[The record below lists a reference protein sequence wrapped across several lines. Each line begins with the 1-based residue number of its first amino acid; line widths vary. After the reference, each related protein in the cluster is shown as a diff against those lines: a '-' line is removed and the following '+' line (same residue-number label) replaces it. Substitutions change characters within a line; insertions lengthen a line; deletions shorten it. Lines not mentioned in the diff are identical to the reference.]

1 MRATHDSIMDTDINV
16 RCCREGREPGE
27 KPSKHRQD
35 QLWKLSYMK
44 RHTPGL
50 VSVMR
55 GTTIAPP
62 VLPYR
67 GRGRSISGGGG
78 AHIHIFVL
86 CIINFF

>member
-1 MRATHDSIMDTDINV
+1 MRAIHDSIIDTDTNV
-16 RCCREGREPGE
+16 RCCRERREPRE

-50 VSVMR
+50 VTVMR

-78 AHIHIFVL
+78 TYSYIRVVHH
-86 CIINFF
+86 